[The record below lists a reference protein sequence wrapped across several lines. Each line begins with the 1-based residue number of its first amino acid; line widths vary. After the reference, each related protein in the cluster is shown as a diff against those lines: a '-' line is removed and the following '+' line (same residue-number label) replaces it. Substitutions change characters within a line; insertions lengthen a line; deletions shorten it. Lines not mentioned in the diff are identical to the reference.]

1 MQNHLYL
8 RFILKSFL
16 SQEESLFWEGKVHLW
31 QSMFIFLHYG
41 SWCAAYSKLLCYAAL
56 GTLQDSCFISELC
69 EIVYIYNA
77 IKIATIKTS
86 FRPRQNAFLLHLFQ
100 VVRTTL
106 RRRMLPIRLAG
117 SQLGAA
123 EARVLPMPAYICWRS
138 VYADGQCLCEVCG
151 GVLDC
156 TLFRSIGARYTSQLS
171 MCHCLGRCA
180 DLLNILVDL
189 GLVSVSG
196 LICI

>member
-1 MQNHLYL
+1 MAKYVYFFYIMGLGVLHIQSSYSVLHQVP
-8 RFILKSFL
+8 FKILASSL
-16 SQEESLFWEGKVHLW
+16 SCV
-31 QSMFIFLHYG
+31 
-41 SWCAAYSKLLCYAAL
+41 KL
-56 GTLQDSCFISELC
+56 
-69 EIVYIYNA
+69 YIYNA

-86 FRPRQNAFLLHLFQ
+86 FRPHQNAFLLHLFQ

-106 RRRMLPIRLAG
+106 RRRVLPIRLAG

-123 EARVLPMPAYICWRS
+123 EAKQGYFPCQHIYAGGQYMLMVS
-138 VYADGQCLCEVCG
+138 VYVRCVEVCW

-156 TLFRSIGARYTSQLS
+156 TLFRSLAARYTSQLS

-180 DLLNILVDL
+180 DLLNTLVEL

-196 LICI
+196 LICIQDCVHLGHDMDILFGFLNDS